1 MTLLQWLMTILF
13 AVELIAV
20 LLYLP
25 HIHWWFESRR
35 PQERLHAEPKRRFAL
50 LIPARDESA
59 AIAPLLDSVKRQTYP
74 ARLIDVHVI
83 VKDPEDPTIAM
94 VRETLP
100 DAVVQVVPDQKRK
113 AEAMDACM
121 QTILNTGRTPDA
133 YLIVDADC
141 LLAANYVEEM
151 NNAMES
157 GADVIIPRKLIKNW
171 LSDKKEYRT
180 LYANCSAMTYVG
192 VDDLGNKSKSKRGY
206 PLALCGQG
214 MLIGAR
220 VIEKL
225 GGYPFRSL
233 TEDYELAVECM
244 RRGYKQLYYEYAEIY
259 SEEPLTRREYN
270 KRRVRWLKGFA
281 QFRKTYGGEVRQ
293 MTFGHGKP
301 DRGNLHFLY
310 DLYPIYLM
318 LGGAGIGFGACLFL
332 AGFRAF
338 LGLGGAFSALLWS
351 LVPLGIAYLELFVFG
366 AAQLLASRGIN
377 RMTRG
382 EKFRFL
388 FLFPFVSIEYAWIF
402 ILAFTTTVRADDW
415 APVAR
420 MSINSDEVSSEA
432 IREEREREAS
442 A

>member
-1 MTLLQWLMTILF
+1 MIAVF
-13 AVELIAV
+13 AAIQLIAV

-35 PQERLHAEPKRRFAL
+35 PQERLHAKKQRRFAL
-50 LIPARDESA
+50 LIPARDESK

-74 ARLIDVHVI
+74 ANLIDVHVI
-83 VKDPEDPTIAM
+83 VKDPDDPTIGM
-94 VRETLP
+94 VRAALP
-100 DAVVQVVPDQKRK
+100 DAVVQVVPNQKRK

-121 QTILNTGRTPDA
+121 QTILNTGRAPDA

-180 LYANCSAMTYVG
+180 LYANCSAMTYTG
-192 VDDLGNKSKSKRGY
+192 VDDMGNKSKSKRGY

-220 VIEKL
+220 VIEGL

-244 RRGYKQLYYEYAEIY
+244 RRGYGQLYYEYAEIY

-270 KRRVRWLKGFA
+270 KRRIRWLKGFA
-281 QFRKTYGGEVRQ
+281 QFNKTYGGEVKA

-301 DRGNLHFLY
+301 DAGKLHFLY
-310 DLYPIYLM
+310 DLYPVYALLGSDGIFFAAM
-318 LGGAGIGFGACLFL
+318 LIL
-332 AGFRAF
+332 AAIRAF
-338 LGLGGAFSALLWS
+338 ARVGGVFPALIWS
-351 LVPLGIAYLELFVFG
+351 LLPIAAAYLELFVFG
-366 AAQLLASRGIN
+366 AAQLLVSRGVN
-377 RMTRG
+377 RMTRR
-382 EKFRFL
+382 EKIKFL

-402 ILAFTTTVRADDW
+402 VLAFTTTVRADDW

-420 MSINSDEVSSEA
+420 MSIDSDEVSSEA
-432 IREEREREAS
+432 IREEHEREAS